1 MTAALVGAASC
12 ARCGGQ
18 LGRPAALCPACGTLL
33 LPAAS
38 GRMLGTSS
46 PLLAGVVRASAAR
59 RRIGLALDVL
69 PFAAAIV
76 VGVLLAIRG
85 AYADLALLALFTLG
99 LLAATLALLLHRGR
113 SLGRL
118 LTGLRTVDNLTGL
131 PVHPMRLIGRIG
143 TARRTSRVL
152 SVRLA
157 SGRDPLHRAPAA
169 LLGTDLAEGPAPE
182 AALFGPSGPADA
194 PRPAASE
201 TVTLVFDSGR
211 SHLLRG
217 TLLVGRRPE
226 NSHSA
231 SFRDPR
237 RPAVDHPLL
246 GLADLSRSLSKTHVL
261 LEWSGTVLWV
271 TDLQSANGTVLRSP
285 RGERRPLTP
294 GVPGAAG
301 IGWTVQCGARSFT
314 VHASSQQGGTTPL
327 GPPAARQDHTGA
339 RPSQQGGTTPL
350 GPPAARQDH
359 TGARPSQQGGTTP
372 LGPVESSPTPEERS

>member
-1 MTAALVGAASC
+1 MSGVTSRKNTLTETIGEVRHDGCAGGRRQLRPVRRPTGPPGRAVSGLRHAAVARRLRPDARHVQSPAGRSGA
-12 ARCGGQ
+12 R
-18 LGRPAALCPACGTLL
+18 LGRPPPGRLGAGRPAL
-33 LPAAS
+33 
-38 GRMLGTSS
+38 
-46 PLLAGVVRASAAR
+46 R
-59 RRIGLALDVL
+59 RG
-69 PFAAAIV
+69 
-76 VGVLLAIRG
+76 
-85 AYADLALLALFTLG
+85 
-99 LLAATLALLLHRGR
+99 HRGR
-113 SLGRL
+113 GAARDPGRVRRPRPA
-118 LTGLRTVDNLTGL
+118 G
-131 PVHPMRLIGRIG
+131 PVHPRP
-143 TARRTSRVL
+143 ARGHAGAAAAPGALSR
-152 SVRLA
+152 
-157 SGRDPLHRAPAA
+157 PAA
-169 LLGTDLAEGPAPE
+169 HGV
-182 AALFGPSGPADA
+182 A

-327 GPPAARQDHTGA
+327 GPPAARQE
-339 RPSQQGGTTPL
+339 
-350 GPPAARQDH
+350 H

-372 LGPVESSPTPEERS
+372 LGPVESSPTPEER

>member
-59 RRIGLALDVL
+59 RRVGLALDVL

-169 LLGTDLAEGPAPE
+169 LRRTATAPASAIP
-182 AALFGPSGPADA
+182 GGRPSTIRCSDWP
-194 PRPAASE
+194 
-201 TVTLVFDSGR
+201 TC
-211 SHLLRG
+211 
-217 TLLVGRRPE
+217 
-226 NSHSA
+226 
-231 SFRDPR
+231 
-237 RPAVDHPLL
+237 
-246 GLADLSRSLSKTHVL
+246 
-261 LEWSGTVLWV
+261 
-271 TDLQSANGTVLRSP
+271 
-285 RGERRPLTP
+285 
-294 GVPGAAG
+294 PGACPRLTCCSNG
-301 IGWTVQCGARSFT
+301 RARCS
-314 VHASSQQGGTTPL
+314 G
-327 GPPAARQDHTGA
+327 
-339 RPSQQGGTTPL
+339 
-350 GPPAARQDH
+350 
-359 TGARPSQQGGTTP
+359 
-372 LGPVESSPTPEERS
+372 